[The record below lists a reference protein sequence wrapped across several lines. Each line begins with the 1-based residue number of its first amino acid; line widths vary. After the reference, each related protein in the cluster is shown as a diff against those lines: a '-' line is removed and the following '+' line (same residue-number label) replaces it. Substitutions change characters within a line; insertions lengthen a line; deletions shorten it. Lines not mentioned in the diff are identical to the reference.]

1 MFLSR
6 PLFPFPFLSAE
17 SMSETHEEEIVY
29 GRRPVLAVLEEGRP
43 VRRLLLVRGGH
54 GEVVDDI
61 IARAR
66 DAGIPFDL
74 LDRVALDRTAS
85 GGNHQGTIALMAA
98 RDYADFDTIL
108 AAVGPKSF
116 LLFLDNLQ
124 DPHNLGAIL
133 RTAHALGVDAAVL
146 PRRGGVGLTATVAK
160 ASAGAIDRIP
170 VCRVGNLRR
179 ALDQARD
186 AGLWIT
192 GLDPEGDRAFGDLD
206 FAGPGGLVVG
216 AEGHGL
222 RRLVREGCDFVARI
236 PMGPTSAGSLNASV
250 AAGVVLYEVFRQR
263 ANAAGGSTAPS

>member
-1 MFLSR
+1 M
-6 PLFPFPFLSAE
+6 AE
-17 SMSETHEEEIVY
+17 RNGPGSDEPSEDLIY

-43 VRRLLLVRGGH
+43 VRRLLLLRGGH

-61 IARAR
+61 IQRARA
-66 DAGIPFDL
+66 AGIPFDL
-74 LDRVALDRTAS
+74 LDRAALDRTAE
-85 GGNHQGTIALMAA
+85 GGNHQGAVALMAA
-98 RDYADFDTIL
+98 REYADYEQILQAKHDTT
-108 AAVGPKSF
+108 F

-133 RTAHALGVDAAVL
+133 RSAHALGIDAAIL

-179 ALDQARD
+179 AIDQARA

-192 GLDPEGDRAFGDLD
+192 GLDPEGDRDFGDLD
-206 FAGPGGLVVG
+206 YTGAGGLVIG
-216 AEGHGL
+216 AEGAGL

-236 PMGPTSAGSLNASV
+236 PMGGSNAGSLNASV
-250 AAGVVLYEVFRQR
+250 AAGVVLYEVHRQR
-263 ANAAGGSTAPS
+263 RAAGGGTPPS

>member
-1 MFLSR
+1 MTDR
-6 PLFPFPFLSAE
+6 NKPA
-17 SMSETHEEEIVY
+17 HANEEVSQDLVY

-61 IARAR
+61 VRRAR
-66 DAGIPFDL
+66 DGGIPFDL
-74 LDRVALDRTAS
+74 LDRAALDRTAG
-85 GGNHQGTIALMAA
+85 GGNHQGAIAMMAA
-98 RDYADFDTIL
+98 REYADYDEIL
-108 AAVGPKSF
+108 QAAHATTF

-133 RTAHALGVDAAVL
+133 RSAHALGIDAAVL

-179 ALDQARD
+179 AMDQARA
-186 AGLWIT
+186 AGMWIT
-192 GLDPEGDRAFGDLD
+192 GLDPEGDRNFGDLD
-206 FAGPGGLVVG
+206 FTGPGGLVIG
-216 AEGHGL
+216 AEGTGL

-236 PMGPTSAGSLNASV
+236 PMGASNAGSLNASV
-250 AAGVVLYEVFRQR
+250 AAGVVLYEVHRQR
-263 ANAAGGSTAPS
+263 LAAPGNAAPP

>member
-1 MFLSR
+1 
-6 PLFPFPFLSAE
+6 
-17 SMSETHEEEIVY
+17 MSETSTQEDIVY

-43 VRRLLLVRGGH
+43 VRRLLLARGGH
-54 GEVVDDI
+54 GDVVDDI
-61 IARAR
+61 VRRARA
-66 DAGIPFDL
+66 DGIPFDL
-74 LDRVALDRTAS
+74 LDRAALDRTAG
-85 GGNHQGTIALMAA
+85 GGNHQGAIALLAA
-98 RDYADFDTIL
+98 RDYADYDQVL
-108 AAVGPKSF
+108 ADAGPAAF

-160 ASAGAIDRIP
+160 ASAGAVDRIP

-179 ALDQARD
+179 AIDQARG

-192 GLDPEGDRAFGDLD
+192 GLDPEGDRDFGDLD
-206 FAGPGGLVVG
+206 FTGPGGLVVG

-236 PMGPTSAGSLNASV
+236 PMGRSTAGSLNASV
-250 AAGVVLYEVFRQR
+250 AAGIVLFEVHRQR
-263 ANAAGGSTAPS
+263 ESTGAGSTALS